1 MLLSQVLRQL
11 PQSRFLTARN
21 TALVSRM
28 ALSFCK
34 TPFSRHS
41 KYPRLLFTPSPSS
54 LLKVRHLTS
63 SRRALNQ
70 APKENNQLLLQPPKQ
85 KTQTYRRLTKS
96 ALLAQASN
104 RFSRL
109 LIHVKW
115 PLIRNNRPFSI
126 DDMSAFVSWAL
137 MGNAL
142 WIVLGTTTF
151 GLVLMYSIHTF
162 DHIWDT
168 IRGREASDEEREN
181 TKVPQKD
188 DSILGFI
195 AGSILSQGLGLRF
208 EFKKGSVLPEMK
220 GGMLTFRNFNVYA
233 RDAHKQENSKESRP
247 LEFEAHI
254 ESMNVSLS
262 FSKWYEGNGLIHEL
276 EVYGMHGK
284 AYKVND
290 VLVDSEMVKKNPFN
304 AFALSFS
311 RYNETAHLQHDIN
324 DHYHEELKSLKAHP
338 SVLDAKYEL
347 SNVKFHDSY
356 LEIYDIPKPT
366 PGEEHDVD
374 PFKITIFN
382 CDLPRLRGNRILIDF
397 FNASNVTGAINDSM
411 FTIHKRQQYDA
422 SDNDNM
428 VRFKLDGINMGS
440 IASSN
445 PQLKFNW
452 IVNGRAEITAD
463 IRLPLLDEYPD
474 SDSGF
479 RAEYGPLSRIVQLVY
494 DELKSVTS
502 QGRADEESTS
512 FDDDKSLM
520 KGALAAIYET
530 FQHKTESPKVISGQ
544 MDNSEYVLV
553 NVTVKFHDLKASLPR
568 LLPMASST
576 LIPFISLPNLRY
588 LIGFINSS
596 DSENR
601 PPIVVKTTVIEKIS
615 DLYNADNLS
624 QTKIFDV
631 IIGDIYDEL
640 LKMVKLDEKRIIEQS
655 STLWSHS
662 LASQLVL
669 LGLGV
674 LA

>member
-1 MLLSQVLRQL
+1 MLRSQILGRLPHRVLF
-11 PQSRFLTARN
+11 SAGNATA
-21 TALVSRM
+21 ASRM
-28 ALSFCK
+28 ALHLYKGSV
-34 TPFSRHS
+34 SRQ
-41 KYPRLLFTPSPSS
+41 LQFFTLPPSS
-54 LLKVRHLTS
+54 LLSLRHLS
-63 SRRALNQ
+63 SAKRA
-70 APKENNQLLLQPPKQ
+70 PDQPTKKLGQPASQ
-85 KTQTYRRLTKS
+85 GPYNKTEVHKRLTKS

-115 PLIRNNRPFSI
+115 PLIRNNRPFSV

-168 IRGREASDEEREN
+168 IRGTEASDDDKEN
-181 TKVPQKD
+181 TLTPQKD
-188 DSILGFI
+188 DSILGYI

-220 GGMLTFRNFNVYA
+220 DGMLTFRNFNVYA
-233 RDAHKQENSKESRP
+233 TDAHNNEKSKESRP
-247 LEFEAHI
+247 LDFHAHI

-262 FSKWYEGNGLIHEL
+262 FGKWYEGNGLIHEL

-290 VLVDSEMVKKNPFN
+290 AFMDPELVKKNPLN

-311 RYNETAHLQHDIN
+311 KYNETAHLQHDIN
-324 DHYHEELKSLKAHP
+324 DHYYEELKSAKKTQQT
-338 SVLDAKYEL
+338 VLDTKYEL

-356 LEIYDIPKPT
+356 LEIYDIPRPKAGTAPS
-366 PGEEHDVD
+366 VD
-374 PFKITIFN
+374 PFKITVFN

-397 FNASNVTGAINDSM
+397 FNASNVTGTINDSM
-411 FTIHKRQQYDA
+411 FTIHKRQKYDA

-440 IASSN
+440 IANSN
-445 PQLKFNW
+445 HQLKFNW
-452 IVNGRAEITAD
+452 VVNGNAEIIAD
-463 IRLPLLDEYPD
+463 IRLPLLEEHADKD
-474 SDSGF
+474 GSSLAD
-479 RAEYGPLSRIVQLVY
+479 YGSLSRVVQQVY
-494 DELKSVTS
+494 SELKSVTT
-502 QGRADEESTS
+502 QGRTEDVSASA
-512 FDDDKSLM
+512 DDDKPLM

-530 FQHKTESPKVISGQ
+530 FQHKKDSTRETAGH

-553 NVTVKFHDLKASLPR
+553 NVTVKFRDLKASLPR

-576 LIPFISLPNLRY
+576 LIPFISLPSLRS
-588 LIGFINSS
+588 LIGFINNR
-596 DSENR
+596 DTENT
-601 PPIVVKTTVIEKIS
+601 PPIVIKTTVIEKLS
-615 DLYNADNLS
+615 DLYNTENLS

-631 IIGDIYDEL
+631 IIGDVYDEL
-640 LKMVKLDEKRIIEQS
+640 LRMVKLDEKRIIEQK